1 MNFLIL
7 TFCYAI
13 IIGVPVFAYLAWGGT
28 SSASPKGTPIDNT
41 PTNEIS
47 ITPGGSGPYCSVF
60 TNKTKC
66 RIGIRLDRMSFRGHQ
81 PIVWLDAKVAPML
94 ADALKK
100 IETTL

>member
-1 MNFLIL
+1 MQFLLL
-7 TFCYAI
+7 TLFYGVLV
-13 IIGVPVFAYLAWGGT
+13 GVPVFAYLAWGGP
-28 SSASPKGTPIDNT
+28 SSALPQGTPIDDT

-66 RIGIRLDRMSFRGHQ
+66 RIGIRLDMMSVRGHQ

-100 IETTL
+100 IEKTL